1 MARSEKGM
9 VKRNMKKFLSVL
21 CIGICLLGLTACEP
35 VKPVAPE
42 DADMVMEISGV
53 LTHYILPED
62 PQAYSGL
69 SMNIGTNVEGLDTFV
84 TEGAE
89 YTEYIFGRI
98 GMQVEGNGFI
108 SGVDSWKKAVAEA
121 GQLVTT
127 GEGTVKYGSKGDT
140 LIVDIPAQFENRD
153 AEIEFVYK
161 DDLSKTLTSF
171 AVNINYSFGEKME
184 KAGLNTLLGM
194 GTVFIVLILLSLLI
208 GSFNF
213 INKAQSAAEKR
224 KLEGAEQAAPAQ
236 NEPAAPAAQTS
247 SDDDEIAAVIAAA
260 IAAYQADSGI
270 SPAESGGYY
279 VRSIRRRTN
288 NKWNRN

>member
-247 SDDDEIAAVIAAA
+247 SDDEIAAVIAAA

>member
-1 MARSEKGM
+1 M